1 MILTDKI
8 RHSSLTLDG
17 DFKCLPNIRKN
28 IIRLDSKRIARIY
41 FYHVLPNIRWK
52 VQDQDLMLDKYV
64 YCYQSQLCNMIEI

>member
-28 IIRLDSKRIARIY
+28 IIRLDSKRIAIIY
-41 FYHVLPNIRWK
+41 FYHVSPNIRYK
-52 VQDQDLMLDKYV
+52 VEYQDLTL
-64 YCYQSQLCNMIEI
+64 